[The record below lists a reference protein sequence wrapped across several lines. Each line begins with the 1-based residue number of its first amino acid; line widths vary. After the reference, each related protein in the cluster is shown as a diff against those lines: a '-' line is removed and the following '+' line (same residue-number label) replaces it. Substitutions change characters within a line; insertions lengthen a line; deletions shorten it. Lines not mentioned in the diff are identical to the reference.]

1 MIRLYIYPHISRA
14 AYVLK
19 EPQSLKD
26 KIASGRAAVGR
37 ETLER
42 LISDKSGASTA
53 YSTKEDQ
60 INVERNKR
68 EFDSFKEFDRKLQ

>member
-1 MIRLYIYPHISRA
+1 M
-14 AYVLK
+14 
-19 EPQSLKD
+19 
-26 KIASGRAAVGR
+26 GR